1 MISLQSNMISGC
13 RSSFT
18 RTASVFLFLA
28 MLLPAKS
35 QVITVKQDG
44 TGDFTIIQEAI
55 ATSENGD
62 TIIVYPG
69 TYYENLDLTNKGIV
83 LASTWIYA
91 HEDSLIS
98 QTVIDGNHSG
108 SCIRSLSGN
117 LWTSV
122 IGLTI
127 QNGFGT
133 NHSTLFPWA
142 YGNGG
147 GILLEDSKM
156 NVYQCRITNNY
167 GQVGGG
173 IYSTES
179 SLELSGNTISNNWAQ
194 RAGGGLCIGFSLV
207 NLDSLNL
214 NNIYLNY
221 SASGSD
227 IAIYYNDTPSKIWLD
242 TATVLNP
249 DQYYIGKFNNRS
261 VHIPKPPVSV
271 LHGKIEQVNAD
282 LFVSP
287 EGNNNNSGLTIND
300 PLKTISYALLKIT
313 TDSINIKTIH
323 VAEGVYSNILNGE
336 HTPIQL
342 KNYVNLIGQG
352 MENTIIDCEDKYEGA
367 RFAFGQEYTKIKNIT
382 IRNGNGY
389 FNLGDG
395 GISSGYS
402 RKLIMDS
409 VAIKK
414 TTGFFFTGMYSDS
427 DDTILMKNCVFEN
440 CEGYKTSTLFVNYDQ
455 AARYSEFISCRF
467 SGNRPD
473 SAKGGLQTC
482 LNLQGMSYPHDLN
495 LGKIINCLFDDNLDT
510 LHWSGNGGAAAVDF
524 ISSKWDIIN
533 TTFAYNLTVNNPG
546 GGAIGVMDGSVVN
559 LHNCL
564 LYGNESNQINLTDFQ
579 TDAADTVNIGHSLVQ
594 NGQEGIVIYGEND
607 RLFWGGGNLDANP
620 LFFGSGEHPYSIDF
634 GSPCIDAG
642 TLDLPPGITLPEFD
656 IAGNPRVY
664 GNGIDMGAY
673 EYGPWVG
680 VPAAPGSRFQVP
692 GSKLLNVNP
701 NPFIFGTYISY
712 ELKSAGRLNISIFN
726 SSGMLVKTLVNYKG
740 GTEEKGEIYWDG
752 AGPGGTALPA
762 GIYFVR
768 LTIDGK
774 ETETVKVVKE

>member
-1 MISLQSNMISGC
+1 MITFQSNMISGC
-13 RSSFT
+13 RSSLT

-28 MLLPAKS
+28 MLIPAKS

-44 TGDFTIIQEAI
+44 TGDFTVIQEAI
-55 ATSENGD
+55 DASVNGD

-69 TYYENLDLTNKGIV
+69 TYYENLDLTDKGIV

-91 HEDSLIS
+91 HEDSLITH
-98 QTVIDGNHSG
+98 TVIDGNHTG
-108 SCIRSLSGN
+108 SCIQSLSGN
-117 LWTSV
+117 LWTSI

-142 YGNGG
+142 YGSGG
-147 GILLEDSKM
+147 GILLENSKM

-207 NLDSLNL
+207 NLDSINL

-221 SASGSD
+221 SSSGSD

-249 DQYYIGKFNNRS
+249 DQYYIGKFSNRA
-261 VHIPKPPVSV
+261 VHIPGPPLSV
-271 LHGKIEQVNAD
+271 LHGKIDQVNAD

-287 EGNNNNSGLTIND
+287 EGNNSNSGLTIND
-300 PLKTISYALLKIT
+300 PLKTISYALLKIA

-367 RFAFGQEYTKIKNIT
+367 RFAFGQEYSKIKNIT

-402 RKLIMDS
+402 RKLVLDS
-409 VAIKK
+409 VAVKE
-414 TTGFFFTGMYSDS
+414 TTGFHYTGFYSDS
-427 DDTILMKNCVFEN
+427 DDTIIMKDCVFQD
-440 CEGYKTSTLFVNYDQ
+440 CYGYKTAGLFINYDQ
-455 AARYSEFISCRF
+455 PPRYSEFISCRF

-473 SAKGGLQTC
+473 TSVYRRHTSLTLSGL
-482 LNLQGMSYPHDLN
+482 SYTNDLN
-495 LGKIINCLFDDNLDT
+495 KGKIINCLFADNTDSLF
-510 LHWSGNGGAAAVDF
+510 WSGYGGSVALSI
-524 ISSKWDIIN
+524 ISSQSDIIN
-533 TTFAYNLTVNNPG
+533 STFANNRTVNNPR
-546 GGAIGVMDGSVVN
+546 GGAIGIMDGSVVN
-559 LHNCL
+559 LYNCL
-564 LYGNESNQINLTDFQ
+564 LYDNYGCQAYLTDFQ
-579 TDAADTVNIGHSLVQ
+579 TVNRDTININFSLVQ
-594 NGQEGIVIYGEND
+594 DGQEGINKYGTND
-607 RLFWGGGNLDANP
+607 LLVWGNGNLDANP

-642 TLDLPPGITLPEFD
+642 TLDLPPGITLPDFD

-664 GNGIDMGAY
+664 GEAVDMGAY

-726 SSGMLVKTLVNYKG
+726 SSGMLVKTLVNFNG